1 MTYPAVN
8 STVATP
14 WRQGTVVTV
23 PPSIEPISLADAKLH
38 LRIEPSDTWQD
49 DHIDLL
55 IVAARAKLEADLG
68 FAVMAQTLRTDLSCF
83 PSRPATYPA
92 VWLGGGASA
101 AVSSIVYIDS
111 AGAEQTIDS
120 ADYLV
125 DAVSS
130 PALVVPAPGKAW
142 PATQHRPGAVR
153 ITWTAGWASA
163 AAVPSDLIHAMKLLL
178 GHWFENREAVVAGTI
193 SGVVQLGWDALV
205 QPHRMAPLI

>member
-83 PSRPATYPA
+83 PSHPATYPA
-92 VWLGGGASA
+92 VWLGGGASVSA
-101 AVSSIVYIDS
+101 AICSAPPRVSGRRIHISPPERFRGVFPERLFGLWLLPALRRIEAETDIFHLFHGGLRHFPLLRCLGRPIVYS
-111 AGAEQTIDS
+111 
-120 ADYLV
+120 
-125 DAVSS
+125 
-130 PALVVPAPGKAW
+130 
-142 PATQHRPGAVR
+142 
-153 ITWTAGWASA
+153 
-163 AAVPSDLIHAMKLLL
+163 
-178 GHWFENREAVVAGTI
+178 VVAGLRPDRPMACASI
-193 SGVVQLGWDALV
+193 SELG
-205 QPHRMAPLI
+205 